1 MVSPAL
7 LPTLH
12 ASTFSAWEALVP
24 PGQPRPEHPDKAE
37 LLAGFR
43 EQVQQVSVGLG
54 AVVGRSVQEGTSL
67 VLEGVH
73 LVPGYL
79 RAEDFQGALIVPMLV
94 TLPDAGEHRR
104 HFESRDSETAASRPL
119 HRYMKYFEEI
129 RIMQDALELLA
140 AQEDVPLL
148 DGLTLDESADQAVD
162 VVLRRVMVA
171 LTPQERAELL
181 GEDAETLLDGHG
193 PTG

>member
-1 MVSPAL
+1 
-7 LPTLH
+7 
-12 ASTFSAWEALVP
+12 
-24 PGQPRPEHPDKAE
+24 
-37 LLAGFR
+37 
-43 EQVQQVSVGLG
+43 
-54 AVVGRSVQEGTSL
+54 
-67 VLEGVH
+67 
-73 LVPGYL
+73 
-79 RAEDFQGALIVPMLV
+79 
-94 TLPDAGEHRR
+94 
-104 HFESRDSETAASRPL
+104 
-119 HRYMKYFEEI
+119 MKYFEEI